1 MKEVRK
7 LEMYLHIQEW
17 DQTFLVCY
25 SDGKVLFGFKV
36 IPSWQKILLTSENIY
51 RI

>member
-25 SDGKVLFGFKV
+25 SDRNVLFEFKI
-36 IPSWQKILLTSENIY
+36 IPSLQKILLTSENIY